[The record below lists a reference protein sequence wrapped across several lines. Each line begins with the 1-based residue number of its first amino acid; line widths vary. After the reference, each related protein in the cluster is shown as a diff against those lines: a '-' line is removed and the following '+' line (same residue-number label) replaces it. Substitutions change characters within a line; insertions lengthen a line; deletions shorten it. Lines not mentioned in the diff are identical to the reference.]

1 MNRKSHTF
9 IENSL
14 LPRCEIRWI
23 YLVLRVCSQTCLV
36 AIMSSWMKNT
46 DITCLFSFMPEYHK
60 PTGAKRVEVVKDSR
74 VMCQKGGKEDLE
86 TWQITHVLRRKAF
99 FFSSVVMCVQFGTN
113 KTWGP
118 YWTSKRVNANA
129 TEWQPKLSAELIKRQ
144 PVCKIFHFTCQS
156 ICLGGIDLSVS

>member
-46 DITCLFSFMPEYHK
+46 DITCLFSFIPEYHK
-60 PTGAKRVEVVKDSR
+60 PTGAKWVEVVKDSR
-74 VMCQKGGKEDLE
+74 VMCQEGGKEDLE
-86 TWQITHVLRRKAF
+86 TWQITHVLRTKAF
-99 FFSSVVMCVQFGTN
+99 FFCSHVHALWDQYNLRPLLNIKKSL
-113 KTWGP
+113 
-118 YWTSKRVNANA
+118 NANA
-129 TEWQPKLSAELIKRQ
+129 TEWQPKWSAELIKRQ
-144 PVCKIFHFTCQS
+144 PECKIFHFTCQS